1 MSANKQTFIR
11 IIARVGFIAKGL
23 VYFMVGLLA
32 LQTTIGIGGKT
43 AGTKQALE
51 EFIYQPFGSVL
62 LIGCIIGLFAH
73 AIWKILQSIIDP
85 ENRSKSKEV
94 FLLRVVDFFTGLL
107 YLSFSYAAWQI
118 FRGLNIQSDSESTE
132 IWVGKILELPFGK
145 WLVLFI
151 AFIIIVAG
159 FYQFYS
165 AYMANFDYRF
175 DVQNM
180 NKKERNTLRKLGQI
194 GISAWGVV
202 YCMLGVLFYQ
212 AAISFNAEEAG
223 GLNDALNALGEQPF
237 GVWILGTTAAG
248 LMIYGIYLLILSYY
262 HKIYEA

>member
-1 MSANKQTFIR
+1 MSANKQIV
-11 IIARVGFIAKGL
+11 IKYIARVGFIAKGV

-32 LQTTIGIGGKT
+32 LQTAIGMDAET

-51 EFIYQPFGSVL
+51 EFIYQPFGSIL

-73 AIWKILQSIIDP
+73 AVWKILQSIVDP
-85 ENRSKSKEV
+85 ENRSKSNEV
-94 FLLRVVDFFTGLL
+94 LLLRVVDFFTGLL

-118 FRGLNIQSDSESTE
+118 FQGLNIQSDSESTE
-132 IWVGKILELPFGK
+132 VWVGQILELPFGK
-145 WLVLFI
+145 WLVLFV
-151 AFIIIVAG
+151 AFITIIAG

-175 DVQNM
+175 DIINM
-180 NKKERNTLRKLGQI
+180 NDKERTTLRKLGQI
-194 GISAWGVV
+194 GISAWGIV
-202 YCMLGVLFYQ
+202 YCMLGILFYQ

-223 GLNDALNALGEQPF
+223 GLNDALSALGEQPF

>member
-1 MSANKQTFIR
+1 MSAQKQTVIKY
-11 IIARVGFIAKGL
+11 IARIGFIAKGL

-32 LQTTIGIGGKT
+32 LQTAIGMGGET

-51 EFIYQPFGSVL
+51 EFIYQPFGSIL

-73 AIWKILQSIIDP
+73 AVWKILQAIIDP
-85 ENRSKSKEV
+85 ENRSKSNEV
-94 FLLRVVDFFTGLL
+94 FLLRVVDFFTGFL
-107 YLSFSYAAWQI
+107 YLSFSFAAWQI
-118 FRGLNIQSDSESTE
+118 FQGLNIHSDSESTE
-132 IWVGKILELPFGK
+132 VWVGKILELPFGK
-145 WLVLFI
+145 WLVLFV
-151 AFIIIVAG
+151 AFIIIIAG
-159 FYQFYS
+159 LYQFYS

-175 DVQNM
+175 DIINM
-180 NKKERNTLRKLGQI
+180 NEKERTTLRKLGQI

-212 AAISFNAEEAG
+212 SAISFNAEEAG
-223 GLNDALNALGEQPF
+223 GLNDALNALGNQPF

-262 HKIYEA
+262 HKIY